1 MHASDSGRPAPDGRI
16 GGANWASFEVA
27 APDLAAAGRRMFDRD
42 GTGEAL
48 LATVRGDAP
57 PRIHPINLAIVGD
70 GLYAFLLASAKRRD
84 LELDGRYALHAHQDP
99 AAPSEFSV
107 RGHARRVD
115 DPEVR
120 ATVGSAWSFEV
131 DESYALFE
139 FSIASVL
146 LGIRDGPDAWP
157 PRYTRWTVSGPAPS
171 PS

>member
-1 MHASDSGRPAPDGRI
+1 MHAPDTGRPTPEPIAGMT
-16 GGANWASFEVA
+16 WASFEVA
-27 APDLAAAGRRMFDRD
+27 VPDLAAAGRRMFDRD

-57 PRIHPINLAIVGD
+57 PRIHPINLAIVGE
-70 GLYAFLLASAKRRD
+70 GLYAFILASTKRRD

-107 RGHARRVD
+107 RGRARPID
-115 DPEVR
+115 DPELR

-139 FSIASVL
+139 FSIESAL
-146 LGIRDGPDAWP
+146 LGIRNGPDAWP
-157 PRYTRWTVSGPAPS
+157 PHYSRWTASGPAPS

>member
-1 MHASDSGRPAPDGRI
+1 MHVPETGRPTPALIAGVT
-16 GGANWASFEVA
+16 WASFEA
-27 APDLAAAGRRMFDRD
+27 AAADLAAAGRRMFDRD

-139 FSIASVL
+139 FSIESAL
-146 LGIRDGPDAWP
+146 LGARDGPDAWP
-157 PRYTRWTVSGPAPS
+157 PRYTRWTASGPAPA
-171 PS
+171 PA

>member
-1 MHASDSGRPAPDGRI
+1 MHAPDSGRPTPAPISGVT
-16 GGANWASFEVA
+16 WASFEVA
-27 APDLAAAGRRMFDRD
+27 APDLAAVGRRMFDRD

-48 LATVRGDAP
+48 LATVRGDAL
-57 PRIHPINLAIVGD
+57 PRVHPINLAIVGE

-107 RGHARRVD
+107 RGRARPID
-115 DPEVR
+115 DPEVG

-139 FSIASVL
+139 FSIESAL
-146 LGIRDGPDAWP
+146 LGVRDGPDAWP
-157 PRYTRWTVSGPAPS
+157 PRYTRWTASGPAPS

>member
-1 MHASDSGRPAPDGRI
+1 MHATDTGRPTAALHPGVT
-16 GGANWASFEVA
+16 WASFEAA

-48 LATVRGDAP
+48 LATVRGEAP
-57 PRIHPINLAIVGD
+57 PRIHPINLAIVGE
-70 GLYAFLLASAKRRD
+70 GLYAFILASAKRRD

-99 AAPSEFSV
+99 AAPNEFSV
-107 RGHARRVD
+107 RGRTRRIH

-131 DESYALFE
+131 DDSYALFE
-139 FSIASVL
+139 FYVESAL
-146 LGIRDGPDAWP
+146 LGVRDGPDAWP
-157 PRYTRWTVSGPAPS
+157 PRYARWTASGPAAS